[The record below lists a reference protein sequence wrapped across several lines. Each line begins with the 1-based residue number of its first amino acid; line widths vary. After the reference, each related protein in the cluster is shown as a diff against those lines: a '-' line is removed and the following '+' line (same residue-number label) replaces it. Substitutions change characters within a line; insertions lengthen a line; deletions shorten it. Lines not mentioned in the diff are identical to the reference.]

1 MLGLFF
7 EDSSDSVFIIIA
19 VNKPYSMLKATAP
32 IIILST
38 NIATLSVVNIT
49 SACAGTSCIKV
60 LCWLASSIGRI
71 IQSVT
76 GMKRNDHS
84 AKPNPNP
91 YGTAYLCID
100 LKDLSLNT
108 VKGMHIMN
116 PMMLPAVICSIT
128 PKRILFKE

>member
-7 EDSSDSVFIIIA
+7 EDSSYNVFIIIA
-19 VNKPYSMLKATAP
+19 ANRPYNMLKATAP

-49 SACAGTSCIKV
+49 STCAGTSCITV
-60 LCWLASSIGRI
+60 LSWLASNIGRI
-71 IQSVT
+71 IQSVI
-76 GMKRNDHS
+76 GIKRNYHR

-100 LKDLSLNT
+100 LTYLSLNT
-108 VKGMHIMN
+108 INGIDIMS
-116 PMMLPAVICSIT
+116 PIMLPAIICSIN
-128 PKRILFKE
+128 PKIILSKE